1 MVVEEVDRLCVD
13 TDERKWKMGDV
24 KHGGGM
30 MGLQFNLGYFAE
42 TFPWS

>member
-24 KHGGGM
+24 KKWGRDD
-30 MGLQFNLGYFAE
+30 GLTIQ
-42 TFPWS
+42 PWILR